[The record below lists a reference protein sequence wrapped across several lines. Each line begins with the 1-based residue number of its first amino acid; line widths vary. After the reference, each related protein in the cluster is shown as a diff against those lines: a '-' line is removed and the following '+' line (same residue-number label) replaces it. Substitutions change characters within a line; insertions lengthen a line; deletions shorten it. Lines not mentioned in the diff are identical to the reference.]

1 MRVDR
6 SLQNQFTFGYEY
18 GAKPVKKT
26 PRYNALSALKWAV
39 ALLLVVGA
47 GSELYRSQKSCE
59 AAHGASSILCVD

>member
-6 SLQNQFTFGYEY
+6 SLQTQFTFAYEY
-18 GAKPVKKT
+18 GVKPVKKT
-26 PRYNALSALKWAV
+26 PRYTALTALKWAV